1 MRGSTG
7 IQPVATI
14 HAILQTSAQGTTI
27 AGMSVNVLAAMV
39 HVPAFVIG
47 EM

>member
-1 MRGSTG
+1 MG

-14 HAILQTSAQGTTI
+14 HAILQTGAQGTTI
-27 AGMSVNVLAAMV
+27 AGISADVLAAMV
-39 HVPAFVIG
+39 HVPTFVIG